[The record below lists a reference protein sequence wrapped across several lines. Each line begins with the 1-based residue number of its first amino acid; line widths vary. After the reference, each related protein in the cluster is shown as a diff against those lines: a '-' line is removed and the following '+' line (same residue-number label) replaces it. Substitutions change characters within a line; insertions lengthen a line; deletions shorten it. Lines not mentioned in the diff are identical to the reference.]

1 VTRGGAAA
9 LASMVALAL
18 GEAPALAA
26 DPPSAASS
34 APSVAPTR
42 VATSVDGSEPARHPP
57 TSVRLPLILGGLGF
71 TAATYGIGAG
81 AAAAWPEAPGAS
93 KLYIPV
99 AGPWLALAEN
109 RCPSDGS
116 SCDAM
121 VYVRG
126 ILEVLSGLAQIGGLA
141 IAVEGFVAT
150 TEAPATST
158 ASSVRVTPSLSPT
171 TAGLTIGGV
180 F

>member
-1 VTRGGAAA
+1 VKRGGSFASASLLVFV
-9 LASMVALAL
+9 LAS
-18 GEAPALAA
+18 
-26 DPPSAASS
+26 SS
-34 APSVAPTR
+34 ARGDDGASTAPPRRVEGATAAPSGA
-42 VATSVDGSEPARHPP
+42 EPVRYPP

-71 TAATYGIGAG
+71 SAAIYGATAGSAV
-81 AAAAWPEAPGAS
+81 AWPDAPGAS
-93 KLYIPV
+93 KLTIPV

-126 ILEVLSGLAQIGGLA
+126 ILEVLSGLAQAGGLA
-141 IAVEGFVAT
+141 LAVEGFVAT
-150 TEAPATST
+150 TEASAPATST
-158 ASSVRVTPSLSPT
+158 VRVTPTVTPT
-171 TAGLTIGGV
+171 MAGLTLGGT